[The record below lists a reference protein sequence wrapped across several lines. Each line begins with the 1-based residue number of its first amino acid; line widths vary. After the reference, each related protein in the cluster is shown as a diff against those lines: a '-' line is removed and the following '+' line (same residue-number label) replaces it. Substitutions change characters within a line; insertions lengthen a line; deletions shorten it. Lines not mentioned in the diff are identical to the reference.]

1 MRDDTVAACAACFDT
16 GFVEN
21 ERAESVYCDCP
32 TGQRLLRESQGGL
45 LPAVPPASEGMSI
58 GTVEEAKPED
68 LPEGVRWLAE
78 TDTTFVAMLS
88 PTSLRGV
95 MIEGMGMKGLP
106 FKSFD
111 PDAPGA
117 WDLLASLAERKELI
131 GILFRTQEDHD
142 RLWPLFMA
150 HRREK
155 VATRAGYTPKPGAVP
170 EEKAQARAEKLAR
183 RAKRGSPGFPED
195 Q

>member
-1 MRDDTVAACAACFDT
+1 MRDDTVAACAACFDS

-32 TGQRLLRESQGGL
+32 AGQREQAASQRAF
-45 LPAVPPASEGMSI
+45 LPAVPLASEGLSV
-58 GTVEEAKPED
+58 GLVEEAKPED
-68 LPEGVRWLAE
+68 LPETVRWLAE
-78 TDTTFVAMLS
+78 ADTTFVAMLV

-95 MIEGMGMKGLP
+95 MVEGMGMKGLP

-117 WDLLASLAERKELI
+117 WDLLASLAERRELVSI
-131 GILFRTQEDHD
+131 MFRTQEDHD
-142 RLWPLFMA
+142 RLWPLFEA
-150 HRREK
+150 HGRARTP
-155 VATRAGYTPKPGAVP
+155 TRAGYTPKPGPVP
-170 EEKAQARAEKLAR
+170 EEKAAARAEKLAR
-183 RAKRGSPGFPED
+183 RARRGSPGFPEN

>member
-1 MRDDTVAACAACFDT
+1 MDDIQAACAACFDT
-16 GFVEN
+16 GFVED
-21 ERAESVYCDCP
+21 AEGQSVYCTCAV
-32 TGQRLLRESQGGL
+32 GVRLLRERHDAFPL
-45 LPAVPPASEGMSI
+45 ANLPASEGMSI

-131 GILFRTQEDHD
+131 SVLFRTQEDHD